1 MYHSDKFA
9 CNFKEKSQIF
19 HNYFAQQCLMINN
32 NSNVTERILY
42 PTDSSLGNIV
52 FTTDNLANIIK
63 NLDSNKSQ
71 DHGNIS
77 IRM

>member
-1 MYHSDKFA
+1 MT
-9 CNFKEKSQIF
+9 
-19 HNYFAQQCLMINN
+19 NN
-32 NSNVTERILY
+32 NSTVTEKILY
-42 PTDSSLGNIV
+42 PTDSSSGNIV

-71 DHGNIS
+71 GHGNIS

>member
-1 MYHSDKFA
+1 
-9 CNFKEKSQIF
+9 
-19 HNYFAQQCLMINN
+19 MINN